1 MRNKASKCSSLN
13 NNNRTNNNSNNVL
26 RSKTGENRMSWPNYA
41 TPLIRNL
48 SFTWTIM
55 APSWS
60 LGRNSSNLITRLQK
74 FSKRIC
80 RTRRPCELIMAF
92 NHLLMLIKLQTF
104 NNIILMRI
112 TRLWKRSSKISCISV
127 TKLILLQVADY
138 LRSNRTLLAHK
149 TLTCSTNLLNWQC
162 LLQLRTPKSC

>member
-1 MRNKASKCSSLN
+1 MRNRASKCNSLN
-13 NNNRTNNNSNNVL
+13 NNNRTNNNSAL
-26 RSKTGENRMSWPNYA
+26 RLKTGENRMSWPNYA
-41 TPLIRNL
+41 MPLFRNL
-48 SFTWTIM
+48 NFTWTIM
-55 APSWS
+55 VPFWS
-60 LGRNSSNLITRLQK
+60 RGKSSSNLITRLQK

-80 RTRRPCELIMAF
+80 RMRRPFERIMAF

-112 TRLWKRSSKISCISV
+112 IRLWKRLSKISCISV
-127 TKLILLQVADY
+127 TKLTLLQVEGY